1 MGVFMLKVGLIISGI
16 GVVLYIVS
24 AILMNYYLRRNRPDI
39 LKAGPKSSNPRKKR
53 EARIIVTQNASPGG
67 VSFLGFL
74 AMPIFLIGIGTI
86 ILSLII
92 KAFGRIF

>member
-1 MGVFMLKVGLIISGI
+1 MLKVGLIISGI

-24 AILMNYYLRRNRPDI
+24 AILMNYYLRKNRPDI
-39 LKAGPKSSNPRKKR
+39 LNQGDSKRSNPRKKR
-53 EARIIVTQNASPGG
+53 EARIIVTQNATPCG

-74 AMPIFLIGIGTI
+74 AMPAFLIGIGII

-92 KAFGRIF
+92 KALGRIF